1 MNSAEAQIRRLL
13 RLALLMLIPGLS
25 IYQTADADEEVDA
38 WVASLPDPLSYSI
51 YERYPDYGTP
61 PFEREVLC
69 ALPLEHQ
76 GPSGG
81 IPPSVLGELAQ
92 EQHTAGSILQ
102 VIDDYCGV
110 ENLAN
115 RLQMADRFA
124 SPRPYIQPLI
134 FYDCGEMPGSCEANG
149 PNDLMC
155 YVERTEYLA
164 AWKVA
169 VWNLG
174 ETTEYTSHEN
184 LGLLQEG
191 GVLPRE
197 SGVIEKA
204 AQYLA
209 NWQADHLPG
218 IAEANSANCVSYFTE
233 TYLAATLATA
243 REREGAQA
251 QLQRQAQA
259 QQQLQAQAEQELG
272 EQLRAEEEQRAQE
285 EQRADRIQMALFER
299 ASIDLSINQ
308 SQLTVQQEQE
318 AARAQAEADAR
329 EARRIAR
336 ASTHPY
342 VAIFDCSVNGSSMPF
357 SACLQ
362 TDGRIEVY
370 TAEGVQAYTLSD
382 LAASFSH
389 TVDLTQTFSASAQV
403 GTGSQ
408 SGRIEISIVSRVSG
422 RPFASTMAS
431 GAGDYATI
439 EN

>member
-13 RLALLMLIPGLS
+13 RFALLLLILGLS

-51 YERYPDYGTP
+51 YERHPDYGNS

-102 VIDDYCGV
+102 AIDEYCGV

-134 FYDCGEMPGSCEANG
+134 FYDCGEMPGSCEANA

-174 ETTEYTSHEN
+174 ETAEYTSHEN
-184 LGLLQEG
+184 LSLLQEG

-197 SGVIEKA
+197 AGVIEKA

-209 NWQADHLPG
+209 NWQADHLPS

-233 TYLAATLATA
+233 IYLAATLATA

-251 QLQRQAQA
+251 QQQRQAQA
-259 QQQLQAQAEQELG
+259 QQQRQAQAEQELG
-272 EQLRAEEEQRAQE
+272 EQLRAEEEQRVDQV
-285 EQRADRIQMALFER
+285 QMALFER

-318 AARAQAEADAR
+318 AARAQAETDAR

-362 TDGRIEVY
+362 TDGRIEIH

-382 LAASFSH
+382 IAASFSH

-408 SGRIEISIVSRVSG
+408 SGRIEISIVNRLSG

>member
-13 RLALLMLIPGLS
+13 RFALLLLIPGLS
-25 IYQTADADEEVDA
+25 IYQTVDADEEVDA
-38 WVASLPDPLSYSI
+38 WVTSLPDPLSYSI
-51 YERYPDYGTP
+51 YERRPDYGNS

-81 IPPSVLGELAQ
+81 IPPSVLGALAQ

-102 VIDDYCGV
+102 AIDEYCGV

-134 FYDCGEMPGSCEANG
+134 FYDCGEMPGSCEANA

-164 AWKVA
+164 AWRVA

-174 ETTEYTSHEN
+174 ETAEYTSHEN
-184 LGLLQEG
+184 LSLLQEG

-197 SGVIEKA
+197 AGVIEKA

-209 NWQADHLPG
+209 NWQADHLPS

-251 QLQRQAQA
+251 QQQRQAQAQLQRQAQA
-259 QQQLQAQAEQELG
+259 EQEAR
-272 EQLRAEEEQRAQE
+272 ERQSAEAEVQHAEEQRV
-285 EQRADRIQMALFER
+285 ALFER
-299 ASIDLSINQ
+299 ASIDLPINQ

-318 AARAQAEADAR
+318 AARAQAETDAR

-342 VAIFDCSVNGSSMPF
+342 VAIFDCSVNGSPMPF

-362 TDGRIEVY
+362 TDGRIEIH

-382 LAASFSH
+382 IAASFSH

-408 SGRIEISIVSRVSG
+408 SGRIEISIVNRLSG